1 VCALGAPLV
10 GRAQAIPLPRP
21 VADSGKAKAK
31 PDSAQIDSFTFKAAP
46 AKTKKDTIAKDTIA
60 KDTIKAPLARA
71 FVPANL
77 EIAQRSWHWDR
88 DSIFATGA
96 LTLGDLLSVVP
107 GVTTLTAG
115 FLLAPQVAALN
126 GDPGATTLYL
136 DGVELDQLQPRNGGI
151 SDLAFIPL
159 WTLEDV
165 SVERTAG
172 QLRVHMRTWRV
183 DNTTPQT
190 RIDVLSGSDNMN
202 IFRGWYGR
210 RFDNG
215 LALQFSGQ
223 QYSAV
228 STTNPY
234 GDNLGIMSRIGWA
247 RGSWSIDAMAVR
259 QSINRQKGP
268 RGLLFGP
275 ATSDGVPAFKG
286 NEGTAYA
293 RAAWRDP
300 AADGPWLQLIAA
312 TIRAAEDHSTS
323 STGAT
328 VTSAPGD
335 SVDTV
340 RTRSE
345 YTLNG
350 GITRGAFRFSG
361 TTRVRSVEH
370 HAYYSSGARAEYT
383 TPSLA
388 LGAFAEKAL
397 DLTTRADLTARVT
410 PLSWLNV
417 GAAVSRGS
425 PGAPAL
431 GPAYSSARLEA
442 AFKFRDRWISGGI
455 VSRSAQ
461 SMLPLIEMDTSL
473 RRFTVPAATGV
484 TVGVRGPV
492 WRGWELDI
500 DGTSWQDGAPYRP
513 QQQLRTRLWFQSW
526 FLGRFPRKNFHLA
539 VELTNDYR
547 TAAYLPAAGN
557 LFGQT
562 SRGGNIWGGNVEIR
576 ISSAVISWQYRN
588 MAGYQYESV
597 PGYLMPRMLNIYGV
611 RWEFWN

>member
-1 VCALGAPLV
+1 MGAPLV
-10 GRAQAIPLPRP
+10 GRAQAVPLPRP
-21 VADSGKAKAK
+21 PADTGKTKSK
-31 PDSAQIDSFTFKAAP
+31 PDSAKVDSFTFKAAP
-46 AKTKKDTIAKDTIA
+46 GLAKKDSITKDSIA

-71 FVPANL
+71 FAPANL

-88 DSIFATGA
+88 DSIFASGA

-115 FLLAPQVAALN
+115 FLMAPQVAALN
-126 GDPGATTLYL
+126 GDPSATKLYL
-136 DGVELDQLQPRNGGI
+136 DGVELDQIQPRNGGI
-151 SDLAFIPL
+151 ADLAFIPL
-159 WTLEDV
+159 WTLEDIT
-165 SVERTAG
+165 VERTAG

-190 RIDVLSGSDNMN
+190 RVDVLSGSDNMN
-202 IFRGWYGR
+202 VFRGWYGR

-215 LALQFSGQ
+215 LAIQFSGQ
-223 QYSAV
+223 QYSTV
-228 STTNPY
+228 SSTNPY

-247 RGSWSIDAMAVR
+247 RGSWSVDAMTVR
-259 QSINRQKGP
+259 QTINRQKGP

-293 RAAWRDP
+293 RIAWRDP
-300 AADGPWLQLIAA
+300 AQDGPWLQVIAA
-312 TIRAAEDHSTS
+312 SIRAAEDHATS
-323 STGAT
+323 STGTT
-328 VTSAPGD
+328 VASVPGD
-335 SVDTV
+335 SVDTL

-345 YTLNG
+345 YTITG
-350 GITRGAFRFSG
+350 GISRGALRLSG
-361 TTRVRSVEH
+361 TTRVRSVDH
-370 HAYYSSGARAEYT
+370 HTFFSSGARAEY
-383 TPSLA
+383 A
-388 LGAFAEKAL
+388 NRFVAVGAVAEQAL
-397 DLTTRADLTARVT
+397 DLTKYTDITARVT
-410 PLSWLNV
+410 PRSWLNI
-417 GAAVSRGS
+417 GAAASRAS
-425 PGAPAL
+425 PGDSAL

-455 VSRSAQ
+455 VTRSAQ
-461 SMLPLIEMDTSL
+461 RMLPLIEMDTSL

-484 TVGVRGPV
+484 TVGFRGPV
-492 WRGWELDI
+492 WRGWEIDI

-513 QQQLRTRLWFQSW
+513 QQQLRSRLWFQSW
-526 FLGRFPRKNFHLA
+526 FLERFPRKNFHLA

-557 LFGQT
+557 LFGQA
-562 SRGGNIWGGNVEIR
+562 SRGGNIWGSNVEIR

-597 PGYLMPRMLNIYGV
+597 PGYLMPRLLNIYGV

>member
-1 VCALGAPLV
+1 MSVLGAPLV
-10 GRAQAIPLPRP
+10 GRAQAVPLPRIA
-21 VADSGKAKAK
+21 ADSGKVRAA
-31 PDSAQIDSFTFKAAP
+31 PDSAKVDSFSFKAAEP
-46 AKTKKDTIAKDTIA
+46 PKRDSIRKDS
-60 KDTIKAPLARA
+60 IKAPIARA
-71 FVPANL
+71 YSPANL

-88 DSIFATGA
+88 DSIFASGA

-115 FLLAPQVAALN
+115 FLMAPQIAALH
-126 GDPGATTLYL
+126 GDPGATKVYL

-151 SDLAFIPL
+151 ADLAFLPL

-165 SVERTAG
+165 SVERSAG
-172 QLRVHMRTWRV
+172 ELRVHLRTWRV

-190 RIDVLSGSDNMN
+190 RVDVLSGSDNMN
-202 IFRGWYGR
+202 LFRGWYGR

-215 LALQFSGQ
+215 IALQFSGQ
-223 QYSAV
+223 QYSTL
-228 STTNPY
+228 SSTNPY
-234 GDNLGIMSRIGWA
+234 GDNLGVMSRIGWA
-247 RGSWSIDAMAVR
+247 RGSWSVDAMTVR
-259 QSINRQKGP
+259 QSIDRQKGP

-293 RAAWRDP
+293 RIAWRDP
-300 AADGPWLQLIAA
+300 ASDGPWVQLIAA
-312 TIRAAEDHSTS
+312 TLRTAEDHSTS
-323 STGAT
+323 STGAPA
-328 VTSAPGD
+328 VAVPGD

-345 YTLNG
+345 YTITG
-350 GITRGAFRFSG
+350 GFTRGALRLSA

-370 HAYYSSGARAEYT
+370 HAFFSSGARAEY
-383 TPSLA
+383 A
-388 LGAFAEKAL
+388 NRFVAIGAFAEQAL
-397 DLTTRADLTARVT
+397 DLTKYSDITARFT
-410 PLSWLNV
+410 PAEWLNI
-417 GAAVSRGS
+417 GASASRAA
-425 PGAPAL
+425 PGDTAL
-431 GPAYSSARLEA
+431 GPARSSTRIEA
-442 AFKFRDRWISGGI
+442 ALKFRDRWISAGLI
-455 VSRSAQ
+455 SRSAQ

-473 RRFTVPAATGV
+473 RRFTVPAATGF
-484 TVGVRGPV
+484 TVGIRGPV

-500 DGTSWQDGAPYRP
+500 DGTSWNDPAPYRP
-513 QQQLRTRLWFQSW
+513 QQQLHTRLWFQSW
-526 FLGRFPRKNFHLA
+526 FLERFPRKNFHLA

-547 TAAYLPAAGN
+547 TAAYLPVGKN

-562 SRGGNIWGGNVEIR
+562 SRGGSIWGSMVEIR

-597 PGYLMPRMLNIYGV
+597 PGYLMPRLLNIYGV